1 MSTETIVMVLLS
13 LALLVTVRLAKPEK
27 FGSMLRGILDQFKS
41 VAFTAPAGFVIA
53 AFVSTML
60 PAQLVAGVLGE
71 ASGFGGIL
79 FASIAGAFIPGGPMV
94 SYPIVLTIGHLG
106 AGHPQMIAFVT
117 GWSLF
122 AFHRI
127 VSYELPLM
135 GTQFLKVRLISTAM
149 LPPLAGVVMLLL
161 RPIFQ
166 GAI

>member
-1 MSTETIVMVLLS
+1 MSVESIVMVLLS
-13 LALLVTVRLAKPEK
+13 LGLLVAVRLARPDK
-27 FGSMLRGILDQFKS
+27 FGSMLRGILDQFQS

-53 AFVSTML
+53 GFVSAML
-60 PAQLVAGVLGE
+60 PAQLVAGILGE

-106 AGHPQMIAFVT
+106 AGEAQMIAFVT

-135 GTQFLKVRLISTAM
+135 GTQFLRIRLISTAL
-149 LPPLAGVVMLLL
+149 LPPLAGVAVLLL
-161 RPIFQ
+161 RPFF
-166 GAI
+166 